1 VHAAVDFW
9 RTHTLGRRRLALA
22 SCGLWHK
29 LRRFEMHRAFGY
41 WRTHVLQVLG
51 SRLLCHKL
59 RRQAKFVAFASWCTH
74 LLVKQAQKKTE
85 DLVRQRARWR
95 GWALCREL
103 FRLWVIM
110 SRTQRRVVQAACQW
124 KVGGGH
130 MVALVQTVFVEW
142 RAQGL
147 RSVRSRCVVGAAQN
161 MKLVCVSDTHRS
173 KWPMCIIVILY
184 FCTRRSHPGR
194 YGVLSSPKRIV
205 TLPIWEHRMPE
216 SQDSEILDLG
226 VLAGNSVFPRHTR
239 DMALKSSS

>member
-1 VHAAVDFW
+1 MHAAVDFW

-59 RRQAKFVAFASWCTH
+59 RRQEMFVAFGFWCMH
-74 LLVKQAQKKTE
+74 LLVKRAQNTE
-85 DLVRQRARWR
+85 DFVRQRARCR

-110 SRTQRRVVQAACQW
+110 TRTQRRVVHAAYLW

-130 MVALVQTVFVEW
+130 MVALVQAVFVGW
-142 RAQGL
+142 RSQGL
-147 RSVRSRCVVGAAQN
+147 RVRSRCSAEAQV
-161 MKLVCVSDTHRS
+161 MKRVCVSDTHRS
-173 KWPMCIIVILY
+173 KWSMCIIVILY
-184 FCTRRSHPGR
+184 FCTRRRHSHPGR
-194 YGVLSSPKRIV
+194 YGVLSSPKCIV
-205 TLPIWEHRMPE
+205 TLGAQGAREPGG
-216 SQDSEILDLG
+216 SGSFG
-226 VLAGNSVFPRHTR
+226 FSRHTGF
-239 DMALKSSS
+239 